1 MRGVDYHLLIWDDED
16 RGASMP
22 ARVLHWMVEA
32 FTNIGNTR
40 VADLERRDD
49 HFTLGSVENVSNVTA
64 KWTCSVVS

>member
-1 MRGVDYHLLIWDDED
+1 MTEVDYHLLIWDDED
-16 RGASMP
+16 RGASML

-32 FTNIGNTR
+32 FTNIGNKR

-49 HFTLGSVENVSNVTA
+49 YFTLRSIENVSNVTA

>member
-1 MRGVDYHLLIWDDED
+1 MTGVDYHLLIWDDED
-16 RGASMP
+16 RGASML
-22 ARVLHWMVEA
+22 ARVLPWMVET

-40 VADLERRDD
+40 EADLERRDD